1 MGVMDDLQAETD
13 ALREFLRELAQVMT
27 TSTDAA
33 PTVRHELTLAWQR
46 AEGVVQANETFLD
59 LVDPPVGT
67 AEDFL
72 NITLQTRTSLVR
84 VAPMIE
90 ALKRSR
96 ANTQT

>member
-27 TSTDAA
+27 ASTDAA

-46 AEGVVQANETFLD
+46 AEGVVQANEAFLD

-72 NITLQTRTSLVR
+72 DITLKTRTSLMR

-90 ALKRSR
+90 ALQWSQED
-96 ANTQT
+96 AQN